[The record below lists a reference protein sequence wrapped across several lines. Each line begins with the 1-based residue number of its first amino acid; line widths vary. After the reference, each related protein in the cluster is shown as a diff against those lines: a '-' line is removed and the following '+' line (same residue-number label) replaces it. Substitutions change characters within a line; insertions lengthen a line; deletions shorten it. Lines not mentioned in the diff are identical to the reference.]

1 MLNVERRL
9 HDVATWVQDTT
20 PQLVEL
26 MLARIRTEVPAY
38 FEGNDPALLETAR
51 VSIVANLEAVADALQ
66 SERERPAQLPPGA
79 VEQALFAA
87 RGRIP
92 WPLIERTY
100 RVGHAV
106 MWEELL
112 VEVESWRLDSSERLD
127 LLRVLSHF
135 LFRYVDHVADGLAD
149 VHQAERDRQIRGRE
163 LRRITWVR
171 EVLAGVAGSQ
181 SGGDYELAGQHLA
194 AVAWGSDGERAIAD
208 LGRRLEASVLL
219 VPGQSGA
226 AWGWLGAQSIAPGW
240 PGLAR
245 ELALPADTFLALGA
259 PGAGAAGFRRSH
271 HEALDAARVLRRT
284 GAPLAIYD
292 DVSLEALG
300 LRDER
305 AAQDFVTR
313 ELGPLLDGD
322 KRTQILLDTLG
333 AYVSSGWSAASA
345 GARLGV
351 HERTIGYRVVTIE
364 QRLGRPLAARRDE
377 LGVALRLRA
386 ALAPRAAIT
395 PGG

>member
-163 LRRITWVR
+163 LRRTTWVR

-226 AWGWLGAQSIAPGW
+226 SWGWLGAQSIAPGW

-245 ELALPADTFLALGA
+245 ELALPADTCLALGA
-259 PGAGAAGFRRSH
+259 PGAGPPG
-271 HEALDAARVLRRT
+271 
-284 GAPLAIYD
+284 
-292 DVSLEALG
+292 
-300 LRDER
+300 
-305 AAQDFVTR
+305 
-313 ELGPLLDGD
+313 
-322 KRTQILLDTLG
+322 
-333 AYVSSGWSAASA
+333 SG
-345 GARLGV
+345 
-351 HERTIGYRVVTIE
+351 
-364 QRLGRPLAARRDE
+364 
-377 LGVALRLRA
+377 
-386 ALAPRAAIT
+386 AAIT
-395 PGG
+395 RRSTPPACSGARARRWPSTTTSRSKRWGCATSARHRTSWHASSARSSTATSARRSCSTRWART